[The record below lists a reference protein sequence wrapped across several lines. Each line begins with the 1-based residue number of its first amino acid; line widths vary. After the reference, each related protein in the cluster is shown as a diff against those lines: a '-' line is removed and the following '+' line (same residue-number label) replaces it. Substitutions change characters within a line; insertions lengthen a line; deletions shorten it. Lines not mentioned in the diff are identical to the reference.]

1 MSRLPS
7 TAGDGR
13 RPRLVLMIALGL
25 AQAGSLGVA
34 AHATRSIF
42 ETLHRGIVPAQSLF
56 VALALAAVAGAALR
70 VFGRAIAEAI
80 GEGFANSLRLRLY
93 AHMAGMDQSSLDQR
107 RRGTLSLRF
116 VGDIQAARGWA
127 GQGVAGG
134 IAAAITL
141 VVTTIVFLYL
151 RPALALPALLPVA
164 ISMIFAVLLGLRLGA
179 RHGAMRANRARMAAS
194 MMERI
199 ALAPELDLLGR
210 TPKELQR
217 LSLAGETLSQDAV
230 TRRRRL
236 EAMRAMPMI
245 GGGIGGAVIL
255 WVTAKNGFPA
265 SDAATALAVLSILS
279 LPLGDLV
286 MTWDRYCAWRIARAS
301 CLRLLQSPSLARLA
315 ARSGHA
321 VSVAYDGRTADGAA
335 LSLSIPAGSLAV
347 LSGPPA
353 SGKSRLARILAGQDR
368 PEEGTV
374 SYDGAVFDKGA
385 VSDEGLGSGSG
396 EGHRAALPSI
406 AYVSAT
412 PLILKGSLRRA
423 LTLGVS
429 PRPDPRQIRKVAKLF
444 GLAPLLDRL
453 GSTKAQLSER
463 GADLSLGEQL
473 GIGLTRAV
481 LMQPDLI
488 VIDHPALERPQLARD
503 LVARLREKTK
513 ATLVLVGAKEAVGG
527 ADMVVD
533 LGK

>member
-7 TAGDGR
+7 IAGDGR

-25 AQAGSLGVA
+25 TQAGSLGVA

-56 VALALAAVAGAALR
+56 VALAFAAVFGAALR

-93 AHMAGMDQSSLDQR
+93 AHVAGMDQSSLDQR

-217 LSLAGETLSQDAV
+217 LSLAGETLAQDAV
-230 TRRRRL
+230 IRRRRL

-245 GGGIGGAVIL
+245 GAGIGGVVIL
-255 WVTAKNGFPA
+255 WVTAKNGLPA

-301 CLRLLQSPSLARLA
+301 CLRLLQSPSLARVA

-385 VSDEGLGSGSG
+385 VSDEGSGSG

-406 AYVSAT
+406 AYISAT

>member
-7 TAGDGR
+7 IAGDGR

-56 VALALAAVAGAALR
+56 VALAFAAVFGAALR

-116 VGDIQAARGWA
+116 VGDIQAARGWV

-245 GGGIGGAVIL
+245 GTGIGGAVIL
-255 WVTAKNGFPA
+255 WVTAKNGLPA

-301 CLRLLQSPSLARLA
+301 CLRLLQSPSLARVA

-385 VSDEGLGSGSG
+385 VSDEGSGSG

-406 AYVSAT
+406 AYISAT